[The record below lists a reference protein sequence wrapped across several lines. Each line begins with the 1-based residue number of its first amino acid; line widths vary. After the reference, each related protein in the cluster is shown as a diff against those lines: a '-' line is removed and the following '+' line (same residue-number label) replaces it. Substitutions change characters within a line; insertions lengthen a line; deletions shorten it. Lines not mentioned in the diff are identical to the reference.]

1 MNYVETDEVD
11 DKTDEVKDEFKKDK
25 ENNDDENNDEENN
38 DEKSI
43 LTKKIIES
51 KSMFNIST
59 QIIYLIIMLLIRAIY
74 KQNSNNIYKDV
85 RNYIQIVNNYALFEI
100 MSDLFEKIFNINL
113 KNIILP
119 NMFKSY
125 FKIH

>member
-1 MNYVETDEVD
+1 MSYVETDEV
-11 DKTDEVKDEFKKDK
+11 KYEFQKDK
-25 ENNDDENNDEENN
+25 ENNDDENNNENN
-38 DEKSI
+38 DDDNNDEESI

-59 QIIYLIIMLLIRAIY
+59 QIIYFIIILLIRAIY

-85 RNYIQIVNNYALFEI
+85 RNYIQLVNNYAVFEI
-100 MSDLFEKIFNINL
+100 MSDLFKKIFNIDL

-119 NMFKSY
+119 VIFKSN

>member
-59 QIIYLIIMLLIRAIY
+59 QIIYLIIMLLIRAVY